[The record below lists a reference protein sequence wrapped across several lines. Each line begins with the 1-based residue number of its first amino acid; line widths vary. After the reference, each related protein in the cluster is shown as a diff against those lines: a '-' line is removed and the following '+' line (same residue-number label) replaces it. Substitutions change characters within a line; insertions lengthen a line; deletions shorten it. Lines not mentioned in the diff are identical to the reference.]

1 MQAWRRCGRFAYMPP
16 LTPDNRDPIRKRTT
30 DVAPA
35 RLAISRTTSAFL
47 LAHAQGSGAR
57 RAKKSRKNHGAAIG
71 DADGHISLAEHFRL
85 MRELTEASE
94 DETLH
99 LSKRMLAPGTTD
111 FVIDTLQQAIGLE
124 DAMKRAARAY
134 NLAHGGYYN
143 RVSRRGDRIVYAIN
157 DKDFPYSF
165 GGGKAAFALMEG
177 LLIFLHAMLILA
189 VGETLTAHLICVRTR
204 RRRRD
209 EGEGFLDFWPAPVRS
224 GARDYALEYDL
235 AALDLPVRRRRA
247 GPPNVAAVYDVIDR
261 MIAERERSGAI
272 KPFRVRVREAIMEGI
287 DNQNEVARKLGV
299 SVATLRRRL
308 AGSGVSFRR
317 LRSDALN
324 DAALRM
330 LRQGRPLGEIA
341 DALGYVDIRSF
352 SRAFKAWNSVTP
364 TAYAR
369 RQSPRR
375 ITAPSGK

>member
-1 MQAWRRCGRFAYMPP
+1 MARSTSDTRNIDGKQAIIEPP
-16 LTPDNRDPIRKRTT
+16 SQLT
-30 DVAPA
+30 V
-35 RLAISRTTSAFL
+35 SRAASLFL
-47 LAHAQGSGAR
+47 LAHVQGGGPG
-57 RAKKSRKNHGAAIG
+57 KSRAGRRFRNAAAGGETDFIP
-71 DADGHISLAEHFRL
+71 LAEHFRL

-99 LSKRMLAPGTTD
+99 LSKRLLAPGTTD
-111 FVIDTLQQAIGLE
+111 FVIDTLQQSIDLE

-177 LLIFLHAMLILA
+177 LLIFLHAMLVLA

-204 RRRRD
+204 RPRRD
-209 EGEGFLDFWPAPVRS
+209 DGEGFLDFWPAPVRS

-247 GPPNVAAVYDVIDR
+247 GPPNVAAVYDVIEK
-261 MIAERERSGAI
+261 MIAERERSGAS

-308 AGSGVSFRR
+308 AASGVSFRH

-369 RQSPRR
+369 RQSPRC